1 MYFAVMRAEPIY
13 DLGVMDERTA
23 KALRA
28 VFDAGRES
36 MAPRIT
42 REDVDRIVRETIA
55 IVSGWPGHGGRFMT
69 PDLTDA
75 VLSAL
80 GMTEGTDQ

>member
-1 MYFAVMRAEPIY
+1 
-13 DLGVMDERTA
+13 
-23 KALRA
+23 
-28 VFDAGRES
+28 
-36 MAPRIT
+36 
-42 REDVDRIVRETIA
+42 
-55 IVSGWPGHGGRFMT
+55 VSGWPGHGGRFMT